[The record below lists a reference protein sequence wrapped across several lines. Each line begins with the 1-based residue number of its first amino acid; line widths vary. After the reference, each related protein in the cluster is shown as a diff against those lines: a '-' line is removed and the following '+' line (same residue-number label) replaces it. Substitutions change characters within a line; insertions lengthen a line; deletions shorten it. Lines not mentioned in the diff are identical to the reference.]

1 MNNSIAIILWIVFLI
16 LSSFFSGMEIAFVSS
31 DRLRYALD
39 KKNKN
44 PIDYILNVFYSHPRK
59 FISTLTVGNLLVLIA
74 FVYSTIIIADPL
86 IHEHITNNA
95 LLILLIQFFVATFV
109 YFISGDLFP
118 RIVFKNNANMWVRFM
133 AAPAFFFYVLLYPI
147 SKFFTTIGRF
157 MLRLVGI
164 KFNPAEERALG
175 RVELD
180 IFVKQGMGE
189 TLEEGV
195 EDSEVKIFRN
205 ALDFSSIKLRDC
217 MVPRAD
223 IIAMSK
229 DTGIEELKEKFI
241 ETGFSKIL
249 IYEDDI
255 DNIIGY
261 IHMWEMFSNP
271 SDWNKEIASISFYP
285 DSMLARNLMSELL
298 QQHKSIAVVVDEF
311 GGTSGIITTEDLV
324 EEIFGNIEDEY
335 DVNTYIA
342 KNIGENEYIISGR
355 LEIDQ
360 LNEMFDFNLP
370 QDDDYTTVAGFI
382 LHHIQRFPK
391 TYETIEIDQ
400 FTFKILKVTSRKIE
414 MIKLIVNKDN
424 LQSSS
429 N

>member
-1 MNNSIAIILWIVFLI
+1 MFLI
-16 LSSFFSGMEIAFVSS
+16 LSFFFSGMEIAFVSS

-44 PIDYILNVFYSHPRK
+44 PIDYILNVFYTHPRK
-59 FISTLTVGNLLVLIA
+59 FISTLTVGNLLVLIS
-74 FVYSTIIIADPL
+74 FVYCTIFVTDSIIYD
-86 IHEHITNNA
+86 HITTNV
-95 LLILLIQFFVATFV
+95 LLTLLIQFFAAS
-109 YFISGDLFP
+109 FIVFINSELLP
-118 RIVFKNNANMWVRFM
+118 RLVFKNNANFWVRVM
-133 AAPAFFFYVLLYPI
+133 ALPAFLFYVLLYPI
-147 SKFFTTIGRF
+147 SKFFSSFGRF
-157 MLRLVGI
+157 ILRLVGV
-164 KFNPAEERALG
+164 KFNPSEERALG

-180 IFVKQGMGE
+180 TYVKQGIGDIPD
-189 TLEEGV
+189 EGV
-195 EDSEVKIFRN
+195 VDSEVKIFRN
-205 ALDFSSIKLRDC
+205 ALDFSSVKLRDC

-223 IIAMSK
+223 IIAMSR
-229 DTGIEELKEKFI
+229 DADIEELKERFI

-249 IYEDDI
+249 VYEDDI

-271 SDWNKEIASISFYP
+271 PDWNKHIASISFYP

-298 QQHKSIAVVVDEF
+298 LQHKSIAVVVDEF
-311 GGTSGIITTEDLV
+311 GGTSGIITMEDLV
-324 EEIFGNIEDEY
+324 EEIFGDIEDEY

-360 LNEMFDFNLP
+360 LNEMFDFNIP

-391 TYETIEIDQ
+391 TYESVEIDN

-414 MIKLIVNKDN
+414 MIKLTVNKDN
-424 LQSSS
+424 L
-429 N
+429 

>member
-1 MNNSIAIILWIVFLI
+1 MDKAVAIILWVVFLV
-16 LSSFFSGMEIAFVSS
+16 LSFFFSGMEIAFVSS

-44 PIDYILNVFYSHPRK
+44 PIDYMLNVFYTHPRK
-59 FISTLTVGNLLVLIA
+59 FLSTLSVGNLMVLIA
-74 FVYSTIIIADPL
+74 FVYCTIILTDP
-86 IHEHITNNA
+86 IIVEYITTNTFFA
-95 LLILLIQFFVATFV
+95 LFLQFFFAIVII
-109 YFISGDLFP
+109 FINGELLP
-118 RIVFKNNANMWVRFM
+118 RAIFKSNASLWVRVLSP
-133 AAPAFFFYVLLYPI
+133 PAFLFYILLYPI
-147 SKFFTTIGRF
+147 SKFYTSIARF
-157 MLRLVGI
+157 ILRLVGV

-175 RVELD
+175 RFELD
-180 IFVKQGMGE
+180 TYVKQGMGE
-189 TLEEGV
+189 TPDEGIL
-195 EDSEVKIFRN
+195 DSEVKIFRN

-229 DTGIEELKEKFI
+229 DTDIEELKDKFI
-241 ETGFSKIL
+241 ESGFSKIL
-249 IYEDDI
+249 VYEDDI

-271 SDWNKEIASISFYP
+271 SDWNKHIASISFYP

-324 EEIFGNIEDEY
+324 EEIFGDIEDEY

-342 KNIGENEYIISGR
+342 KNIAENEYIISGR

-370 QDDDYTTVAGFI
+370 ENDDYTTVAGFI

-391 TYETIEIDQ
+391 THESIEIDK

-414 MIKLIVNKDN
+414 MIKLFVNKDN
-424 LQSSS
+424 L
-429 N
+429 